1 MMELITTLGL
11 GAGAGWTAKKLFE
24 PALEA
29 MGEDIASAY
38 KGFRIENLRSIFIK
52 AEKKLEARQGENI
65 EPLKPKLLAHL
76 IEHASIEDDDS
87 IQELWAS
94 IIATASSDNEAD
106 TLFLS
111 NILSRITARE
121 AMLFSQF
128 CDWSSFDFSR
138 PLTADDFGDLQ
149 NTYAD
154 LISTLPLPI
163 DGSNLSWQPILTDLL
178 WHRNFCNRHGALGDG
193 FPVVDDAKVRVPLSH
208 ARWHRPFRRPR
219 PPSSV
224 RRLSGLRATWKNED
238 CRSMKARDIGFHVAR
253 LPPSQA
259 WPCPLPRR
267 RF

>member
-178 WHRNFCNRHGALGDG
+178 WHRNFWLPARIISATLPTLYDSIASPIYTARHFNIHRKAYDGLMTLGLVRPVPTVG
-193 FPVVDDAKVRVPLSH
+193 VVDSH
-208 ARWHRPFRRPR
+208 VVTLNALEMTRIGIELGYRTR
-219 PPSSV
+219 
-224 RRLSGLRATWKNED
+224 
-238 CRSMKARDIGFHVAR
+238 MK
-253 LPPSQA
+253 
-259 WPCPLPRR
+259 
-267 RF
+267 